1 MSVLCKLSRLFFAA
15 ALFISG
21 QVTFG
26 QTYHPFAEPLEFD
39 PDWQFFAPIELQDV
53 EELTPKKR
61 ASYGWFGTYD
71 RANIWVSRSD
81 SEASDNSGDF
91 TWGNR
96 FDFGFM
102 TEQDSGWSFT
112 AWHIDGPNVYDNIYQ
127 ERINRFNEDDDRI
140 NDPDADEIFP
150 RSDRNDATYNE
161 RVYIIQD
168 SLNVANYTSFEANKT
183 WRMEPYRYGGILEPL
198 VGLRYAKFKDMS
210 LNDSYF
216 RSDADGDPDELERE
230 TLISNFNLVDNQML
244 LGQLGFRYFKYYKRW
259 MLSTEFRA
267 FAGENFQNRN
277 YRLRQYSTT
286 YDGVGTGSEVTFVDN
301 TTGSFTL
308 AQNNN
313 EFVWGFDV
321 RADAAYQV
329 TRSVSLR
336 AGWSFTDFARGIW
349 RGANPGFGDTNLN
362 DQSVILS
369 GVTFGV
375 TLNR

>member
-1 MSVLCKLSRLFFAA
+1 
-15 ALFISG
+15 
-21 QVTFG
+21 
-26 QTYHPFAEPLEFD
+26 
-39 PDWQFFAPIELQDV
+39 
-53 EELTPKKR
+53 
-61 ASYGWFGTYD
+61 
-71 RANIWVSRSD
+71 
-81 SEASDNSGDF
+81 
-91 TWGNR
+91 
-96 FDFGFM
+96 
-102 TEQDSGWSFT
+102 
-112 AWHIDGPNVYDNIYQ
+112 
-127 ERINRFNEDDDRI
+127 
-140 NDPDADEIFP
+140 
-150 RSDRNDATYNE
+150 
-161 RVYIIQD
+161 
-168 SLNVANYTSFEANKT
+168 
-183 WRMEPYRYGGILEPL
+183 
-198 VGLRYAKFKDMS
+198 
-210 LNDSYF
+210 
-216 RSDADGDPDELERE
+216 
-230 TLISNFNLVDNQML
+230 
-244 LGQLGFRYFKYYKRW
+244 